1 MLRNIQVTGQCYFSE
16 CFPIVYFEISVTQS
30 AVSYEF
36 VIQTIMHD
44 IFFNLP
50 LTVEWDKM
58 LIKKTVQKC

>member
-44 IFFNLP
+44 HFF
-50 LTVEWDKM
+50 
-58 LIKKTVQKC
+58 